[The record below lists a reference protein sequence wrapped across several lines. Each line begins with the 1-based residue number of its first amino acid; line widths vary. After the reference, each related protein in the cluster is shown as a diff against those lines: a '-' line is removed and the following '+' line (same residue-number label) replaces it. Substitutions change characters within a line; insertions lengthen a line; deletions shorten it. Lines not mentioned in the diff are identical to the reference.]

1 MEDFFS
7 NERSF
12 VKFGC
17 SKSSDDV
24 VNVLFLSHFFFPPIT
39 LYLQNS
45 YSGNG
50 AASNLFAIAS
60 TVRCPWE
67 NGFPPP
73 PEKNAFFVDAL
84 RYMLR
89 QIR

>member
-24 VNVLFLSHFFFPPIT
+24 VNVLFLSHFFFPPTT

-45 YSGNG
+45 YLS
-50 AASNLFAIAS
+50 
-60 TVRCPWE
+60 VE
-67 NGFPPP
+67 
-73 PEKNAFFVDAL
+73 
-84 RYMLR
+84 
-89 QIR
+89 